1 MLKAIKQFFEESM
14 SSDSK
19 LDNTGNVEHR
29 LKLATA
35 ALFIEMMQQD
45 AKKTDSEVKTVK
57 DVLQTKFALSE
68 TETDQLFELAHD
80 EARDAVDFHQFTSL
94 INEHFSM
101 EKKIKIVEYLWTIAY
116 ADNHLD
122 IYEEHMVRRIT
133 DLLYVEHQDFI
144 KAKHKVLD
152 NLI

>member
-1 MLKAIKQFFEESM
+1 MLKAIKQFFEESI
-14 SSDSK
+14 SPDTQG
-19 LDNTGNVEHR
+19 DVEHR

-45 AKKTDSEVKTVK
+45 SKKTESEEKTVK
-57 DVLQTKFALSE
+57 EVLQTKFDLSE
-68 TETDQLFELAHD
+68 IETHQLFELAHE
-80 EARDAVDFHQFTSL
+80 EARDAVDFYQFTSL
-94 INEHFSM
+94 INEHFSR
-101 EKKIKIVEYLWTIAY
+101 EKKIKIVEYLWAIAY

-122 IYEEHMVRRIT
+122 AYEEHMVRRIA

>member
-1 MLKAIKQFFEESM
+1 MLKAIKQFFEESI
-14 SSDSK
+14 SPDTK
-19 LDNTGNVEHR
+19 GDNRDDVEHR

-45 AKKTDSEVKTVK
+45 GKKTDNEEQKVKE
-57 DVLQTKFALSE
+57 VLQTRFDLSE
-68 TETDQLFELAHD
+68 METNELFELAHE

-94 INEHFSM
+94 IHEHFSM
-101 EKKIKIVEYLWTIAY
+101 EKKIKVVEYLWAIAY

-122 IYEEHMVRRIT
+122 SYEEYMVRRIA
-133 DLLYVEHQDFI
+133 DLLYVDHQDFI

-152 NLI
+152 SMN